1 MTALFVTATGTG
13 IGKTLV
19 TCLLARQLR
28 AAGRRVRALKPVA
41 TGYTAA
47 RDSDSAQLLAA
58 LGEPITDANVAAISP
73 WRFAAPLS
81 PDMAAEREGR
91 ALDVGDI
98 AEFCR
103 AAEAPQTILLIEGI
117 GGVMVPLAGR
127 QTVRDLI
134 AAIGCPALLVAG
146 SYLGT
151 LSHTL
156 TAVEALAGRGIPLA
170 GIVVSESSESPV
182 PLAETVAIVK
192 RLVAPV
198 PVVGLP
204 RLETGG
210 KAPDLAGFL
219 GL

>member
-91 ALDVGDI
+91 ALDVGETRLVLGEESI
-98 AEFCR
+98 NF
-103 AAEAPQTILLIEGI
+103 EGTLN
-117 GGVMVPLAGR
+117 VPLPNVSHVTCTGTGASPSE
-127 QTVRDLI
+127 VRLTLQ
-134 AAIGCPALLVAG
+134 AERPSVAEKELVFD
-146 SYLGT
+146 
-151 LSHTL
+151 
-156 TAVEALAGRGIPLA
+156 VEIPD
-170 GIVVSESSESPV
+170 VVSLLEF
-182 PLAETVAIVK
+182 LRLK
-192 RLVAPV
+192 RPSAL
-198 PVVGLP
+198 
-204 RLETGG
+204 R
-210 KAPDLAGFL
+210 
-219 GL
+219 